1 MAGRQVLTV
10 KGLQPNSIYSIQVYA
25 RKTTPDGLVTHSPST
40 TTSITTPANT
50 ASGSNFKVTNNGT
63 DIQLAG
69 GTLYAGTFDDN
80 LGQLDPLAGS
90 SNGIIPAQVASSNY
104 GVALNQFGIAAYNAG
119 VPEFY
124 IDSRTGNAYFAGT
137 VTATQVN
144 STNYIA
150 TTASSEP
157 LYTTTGT
164 QIDLNNGTISTPNFR
179 IDTSGNLYLNGAI
192 SGTSTIAGV
201 NASTLLGYAEA
212 GAAISN
218 TALQMIGTN
227 ISNASGQIQAIN
239 ANGTTFYSGNSQ
251 THGSRILINSYGIL
265 GYNSNSQS
273 NSDGVSFAILSSSQ
287 SVNGTTLPAGS
298 AYFSGVIQ
306 GSTFTSS
313 NYGGSGTGFAIA
325 SNGAVDSINFSY
337 GGSVGAYIS
346 SNGSSAMTIAAV
358 PLGTSFPTTY
368 IQIGNAPTSSV
379 VVSNGT
385 VSYGGSVGHVRNIWA
400 NTSSGLSVPT
410 ANSTVTTLAGMLTD
424 PKEGD
429 IYLVWA

>member
-1 MAGRQVLTV
+1 M
-10 KGLQPNSIYSIQVYA
+10 
-25 RKTTPDGLVTHSPST
+25 
-40 TTSITTPANT
+40 
-50 ASGSNFKVTNNGT
+50 
-63 DIQLAG
+63 
-69 GTLYAGTFDDN
+69 
-80 LGQLDPLAGS
+80 
-90 SNGIIPAQVASSNY
+90 
-104 GVALNQFGIAAYNAG
+104 
-119 VPEFY
+119 
-124 IDSRTGNAYFAGT
+124 
-137 VTATQVN
+137 
-144 STNYIA
+144 
-150 TTASSEP
+150 
-157 LYTTTGT
+157 
-164 QIDLNNGTISTPNFR
+164 
-179 IDTSGNLYLNGAI
+179 
-192 SGTSTIAGV
+192 
-201 NASTLLGYAEA
+201 
-212 GAAISN
+212 
-218 TALQMIGTN
+218 
-227 ISNASGQIQAIN
+227 
-239 ANGTTFYSGNSQ
+239 
-251 THGSRILINSYGIL
+251 
-265 GYNSNSQS
+265 
-273 NSDGVSFAILSSSQ
+273 SSSQ